1 MTEAEKRRLQDAF
14 RRLSASSGYISRQVF
29 IKEVVGD
36 ALPGLLAEQIYSLC
50 NGGLGNGSNGNG
62 HNSVVGTFNQPV
74 SKGLNF
80 REVLAYLVLITRGTR
95 EEKIKCEFF
104 FPLNMKKLK
113 VLKIFATRS
122 NLTNSQSI
130 FHIGIQGCKKRMAP
144 AIN

>member
-36 ALPGLLAEQIYSLC
+36 ALPALLAEQIYNLC
-50 NGGLGNGSNGNG
+50 NGGVGNGSNGNG

-104 FPLNMKKLK
+104 FFKNIKK
-113 VLKIFATRS
+113 
-122 NLTNSQSI
+122 
-130 FHIGIQGCKKRMAP
+130 
-144 AIN
+144 